1 MLSYAVAYLP
11 LVEVS
16 VIINVSPVI
25 IAVLGFFLLSE
36 VIKLREII
44 ALLVSFGGI
53 TLLICGREN
62 YNESSKGN

>member
-53 TLLICGREN
+53 TLLIYGREN